1 MVMKELKAC
10 INENVPK
17 SGNIYPF
24 ADGWVN
30 GLLYTVLV
38 CGVVHWD
45 AVLQCGDCTERTCIR
60 QTPAALR
67 VGGHPGGS

>member
-24 ADGWVN
+24 ADGCVN

-45 AVLQCGDCTERTCIR
+45 AVLQCGI
-60 QTPAALR
+60 ALK
-67 VGGHPGGS
+67 GHVSDRHRLP